1 MGKTAVALSSLFIAL
16 LHGTASHACTMS
28 MPPIWLDMP
37 ILIMQDGSFKWAG
50 EELWDSKEGSAPF
63 DVGNG
68 KVGQKLYRGDGN
80 CNQMEFL
87 LVVDCISVEHIVI
100 EGLDDQKGLI
110 SPYSTSVDLLYP
122 PKGKIRL
129 TESVTISDLA
139 EVSGDEGYTFTTDLQ
154 SALETKKKRNR
165 YNPFNGCKIFYPDS
179 PGAKTK

>member
-1 MGKTAVALSSLFIAL
+1 
-16 LHGTASHACTMS
+16 

-37 ILIMQDGSFKWAG
+37 ISIMRDGSFKRAG
-50 EELWDSKEGSAPF
+50 EEVWDWIDGSAPF

-68 KVGQKLYRGDGN
+68 KVGQELYRGDGN
-80 CNQMEFL
+80 CNHMELL

-100 EGLDDQKGLI
+100 EGVDGQKGLI

-122 PKGKIRL
+122 PTGKIRL
-129 TESVTISDLA
+129 TESVTISELA
-139 EVSGDEGYTFTTDLQ
+139 EVSGAQGYTFETDLQ

-165 YNPFNGCKIFYPDS
+165 YNPFNGCKIFYPGS